1 VRAEELVRLERRDLR
16 PVRRGA
22 RKRELHIRHGKG
34 ARIRS
39 VPIAGPA
46 LAAMRRWDRLR
57 TERIGAPPGGPSASA
72 RWPLFCTIGR
82 RCPQGGYTAL
92 GRECSYEVVAKL
104 VARHG
109 QQADIDPE
117 LRHAHVLRHHLR
129 HPVPGRHLRSGRAAA
144 AAGHADVRTTMRYV
158 HIACD
163 ELHDRVDATFVR
175 EPIALDVDS
184 EAA

>member
-1 VRAEELVRLERRDLR
+1 
-16 PVRRGA
+16 VRRGA

-39 VPIAGPA
+39 VPVAGPA
-46 LAAMRRWDRLR
+46 LAALRRWDRLR
-57 TERIGAPPGGPSASA
+57 IERIGGPPAGPSASE

-82 RCPQGGYTAL
+82 LRRLGGYTAL
-92 GRECSYEVVAKL
+92 GRGCSYDVVAKL

-109 QQADIDPE
+109 QQAEIDPQ
-117 LRHAHVLRHHLR
+117 LRHAHVLRHTYATRYL
-129 HPVPGRHLRSGRAAA
+129 AATSDLA
-144 AAGHADVRTTMRYV
+144 GLQRLLGHADVRTTMRYV
-158 HIACD
+158 HIAGD
-163 ELHDRVDATFVR
+163 ELHDRVEATFVR